1 MAMPTIETHCNT
13 ATGTRTYTNRLG
25 TRASGQGGSA
35 SRSTRFP
42 SGGGAEPS
50 PVPVDLVD
58 TLTGV
63 KALFKHRR
71 QPYAKELAATLVE
84 REVEF
89 ESELTRRL
97 ADLRTVLEAFASAH
111 ELAHAAPTSGQ
122 SWWTYSYPES
132 VLDELVPDGGVE
144 NVREELE
151 TVDWDV
157 QSEQLPPRRS
167 EQVVVRFKQGSYRPP
182 RIIDDPED

>member
-1 MAMPTIETHCNT
+1 MAMPTIETRCNT
-13 ATGTRTYTNRLG
+13 ATGTRTYTNWLG

-35 SRSTRFP
+35 SRFTRFP

-50 PVPVDLVD
+50 PVPVYLVD

-71 QPYAKELAATLVE
+71 QQYAKELAATVE
-84 REVEF
+84 LEGEV
-89 ESELTRRL
+89 ESELIRRL
-97 ADLRTVLEAFASAH
+97 ADWRTALEAFASAH
-111 ELAHAAPTSGQ
+111 ELAHAAPTSAQ
-122 SWWTYSYPES
+122 SWWTYSFPES
-132 VLDELVPDGGVE
+132 ILDELVPDGGVE

-157 QSEQLPPRRS
+157 QIEQLPPRRS